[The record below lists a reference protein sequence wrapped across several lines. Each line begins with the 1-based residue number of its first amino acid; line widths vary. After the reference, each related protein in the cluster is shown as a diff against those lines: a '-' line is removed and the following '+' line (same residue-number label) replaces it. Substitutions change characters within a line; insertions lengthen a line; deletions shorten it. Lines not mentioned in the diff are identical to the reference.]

1 MSCVMLIFVLFL
13 VLMDTVVF
21 TLVMGWAP
29 SRPSLQ
35 GIWPPWPSRDDEERR
50 EMRWLADTRMVDSG
64 DVAAPGHE
72 EPGPI
77 HFHPCRQFVGCVL
90 VLVIVAR

>member
-35 GIWPPWPSRDDEERR
+35 GIWLPWPSRDDEERR

-72 EPGPI
+72 EQVPSTFI
-77 HFHPCRQFVGCVL
+77 HVASLL
-90 VLVIVAR
+90 VVSW